1 MAKEGVLAATTNND
15 IQIPHGT
22 RIKDCVHAVCDSS
35 GDQLKTPRSRRI
47 EMKWLTSKRQVKIIY
62 AVAALVTTC
71 GAAMGASDSEQM
83 QRFSDPNQWGAP
95 AGNLNLTRYSTLKD
109 INTGNVKNLQM
120 AWSQS
125 SGTLRGHE
133 GQPLVIENVAG
144 KPMMFM
150 ESGWPNI
157 VQALDLS
164 DPDHPQQVWHYV
176 KTSGRD
182 ESAVPRACCDTVN
195 RGLSYADGKLVFG
208 TLDGYVIALDAAT
221 GKEIWLVKHA
231 HPDHGETI
239 TPAPIIA
246 NDKVVIGFGGDEF
259 AARGRVT
266 AYNLADGKKV
276 WECHSTGSDADV
288 CLTKNTNKKH
298 PEYGKA
304 GKDLGIST
312 FPGDEW
318 KRGGGAAWG
327 WYAYDPALHLV
338 YYGTGNPGLWSPQ
351 YRCTEPLT
359 QENCNSGKF
368 DNKWSMS
375 IFARNVDTGE
385 AEWVYQMTPFDQ
397 WDYDGVNEV
406 VLVDMEVDGKM
417 RKSLVHFDRNG
428 FAYVLDRTDGTLLR
442 AHKYVTTNW
451 AEKVDMKTGRPV
463 KVAEHSPLLV
473 GGNTQACPSAMGGK
487 DQQPVA
493 VDPTDPTNFYVP
505 TNNWC
510 MEDEPQARSHTQ
522 QGTVYVFANVYMYPE
537 KPGVTGKF
545 KKFNVVTGKTAWE
558 IPDQY
563 PNWSGAL
570 VTAGGLAF
578 YGSLGGDFRAVDRET
593 GKVLWSRKLGSGI
606 IGNPI
611 TYSVKGKQYVSV
623 WSGIG
628 GWIGLPV
635 TAGLDLSD
643 KFGAIGAT
651 AMTKA
656 ANLAQ
661 IPQGGML
668 YTFSVGGM

>member
-1 MAKEGVLAATTNND
+1 MRYEYRSLLVKVGELAA
-15 IQIPHGT
+15 
-22 RIKDCVHAVCDSS
+22 A
-35 GDQLKTPRSRRI
+35 
-47 EMKWLTSKRQVKIIY
+47 
-62 AVAALVTTC
+62 AALIATSSTSIA
-71 GAAMGASDSEQM
+71 GSDAEQF
-83 QRFSDPNQWGAP
+83 QRFKDPSQWGAP
-95 AGNLNLTRYSTLKD
+95 AGDLNQNRYSALKD

-120 AWSQS
+120 IWAQS

-133 GQPLVIENVAG
+133 GQPLVISDVGG
-144 KPMMFM
+144 KPMMFI

-164 DPDHPQQVWHYV
+164 DPDHPAQVWSYT

-195 RGLSYADGKLVFG
+195 RGLSYASGTLVFG
-208 TLDGYVIALDAAT
+208 TLDGYVVALDATT
-221 GKEIWLVKHA
+221 GKEKWVVKHA
-231 HPDHGETI
+231 WPEHGETI

-246 NDKVVIGFGGDEF
+246 NDKVFIGFGGDEF

-266 AYNLADGKKV
+266 AYALADGKKV
-276 WECHSTGSDADV
+276 WECHSTGTDKDV
-288 CLTKNTNKKH
+288 CLTANTNKAH

-304 GKDLGIST
+304 GKDLGIHT
-312 FPGDEW
+312 YPGDEW

-327 WYAYDPALHLV
+327 WYAYDPDLHLI
-338 YYGTGNPGLWSPQ
+338 YYATGNPGLWAPQ
-351 YRCTEPLT
+351 FRCAEPLT

-385 AEWVYQMTPFDQ
+385 AAWVYQMTPFDQ
-397 WDYDGVNEV
+397 WDYDGINEV
-406 VLVDMEVDGKM
+406 VLVDLNVDGKM
-417 RKSLVHFDRNG
+417 HKSLVHFDRNG

-442 AHKYVTTNW
+442 ANKYVTVNW
-451 AEKVDMKTGRPV
+451 AEKIDMKTGRPV
-463 KVAEHSPLLV
+463 KVAEHSPLKV
-473 GGNTQACPSAMGGK
+473 GVNTQACPSAMGGK

-493 VDPTDPTNFYVP
+493 VDPTDAANFYVP

-510 MEDEPQARSHTQ
+510 MELEPQQRSHTQ

-545 KKFNVVTGKTAWE
+545 KKFNVVTGKTEWE
-558 IPDQY
+558 VPDQY
-563 PNWSGAL
+563 PNWGGAL

-578 YGSLGGDFRAVDRET
+578 YGSLGGDFRAVDRAT
-593 GKVLWSRKLGSGI
+593 GRVLWSRKLGSGI

-611 TYSVKGKQYVSV
+611 SYSVKGKQYVSV

-635 TAGLDLSD
+635 TAGLDLND

-656 ANLAQ
+656 AGLNH
-661 IPQGGML
+661 IPQGGTL
-668 YTFSVGGM
+668 YTFRVGN

>member
-1 MAKEGVLAATTNND
+1 
-15 IQIPHGT
+15 
-22 RIKDCVHAVCDSS
+22 
-35 GDQLKTPRSRRI
+35 
-47 EMKWLTSKRQVKIIY
+47 MKWLTSKRQVKMLY

-71 GAAMGASDSEQM
+71 GAAMAATDSEQF
-83 QRFSDPNQWGAP
+83 QRFTDPNQWGAP
-95 AGNLNLTRYSTLKD
+95 AGNLNQTRYSSLKE
-109 INTGNVKNLQM
+109 INTGNVQGLNM
-120 AWSQS
+120 IWAQS

-133 GQPLVIENVAG
+133 GQPLVIQNVGG
-144 KPMMFM
+144 KPMMFI

-157 VQALDLS
+157 LQGLDLS
-164 DPDHPQQVWHYV
+164 DPDHPMQVWNYT

-195 RGLSYADGKLVFG
+195 RGMSYADGKLVFG

-221 GKEIWLVKHA
+221 GKEVWVVKHA

-246 NDKVVIGFGGDEF
+246 NEKVIIGFGGDEF

-276 WECHSTGSDADV
+276 WECHSTGTDKDV
-288 CLTKNTNKKH
+288 CLTPNTNKKH
-298 PEYGKA
+298 PEYGTA

-312 FPGDEW
+312 YVGDEW

-351 YRCTEPLT
+351 FRCAEPLT
-359 QENCNSGKF
+359 QANCNSGKF

-397 WDYDGVNEV
+397 WDYDGINEV
-406 VLVDMEVDGKM
+406 VLVDIDVDGKT
-417 RKSLVHFDRNG
+417 RKCLVHFDRNG
-428 FAYVLDRTDGTLLR
+428 FAYVFDRTDGTLLR
-442 AHKYVTTNW
+442 AHKYVTVNW

-463 KVAEHSPLLV
+463 KVPEHSPLKV
-473 GGNTQACPSAMGGK
+473 GENTQACPSAMGGK

-493 VDPTDPTNFYVP
+493 VDPSDSANFYVP

-510 MEDEPQARSHTQ
+510 MELEPQQRSHTT

-545 KKFNVVTGKTAWE
+545 KKFNVVTGKTEWE
-558 IPDQY
+558 IPDSY
-563 PNWSGAL
+563 PNWGGAL
-570 VTAGGLAF
+570 VTGGGLAF
-578 YGSLGGDFRAVDRET
+578 YGSLGGDFRAVDRAT
-593 GKVLWSRKLGSGI
+593 GKVLWSKKLGSGI

-635 TAGLDLSD
+635 TAGLDLND

-656 ANLAQ
+656 ANLSH
-661 IPQGGML
+661 IPQGGTL
-668 YTFSVGGM
+668 YTFRLGN

>member
-1 MAKEGVLAATTNND
+1 
-15 IQIPHGT
+15 
-22 RIKDCVHAVCDSS
+22 
-35 GDQLKTPRSRRI
+35 
-47 EMKWLTSKRQVKIIY
+47 
-62 AVAALVTTC
+62 
-71 GAAMGASDSEQM
+71 
-83 QRFSDPNQWGAP
+83 
-95 AGNLNLTRYSTLKD
+95 
-109 INTGNVKNLQM
+109 
-120 AWSQS
+120 
-125 SGTLRGHE
+125 
-133 GQPLVIENVAG
+133 
-144 KPMMFM
+144 
-150 ESGWPNI
+150 
-157 VQALDLS
+157 LS
-164 DPDHPQQVWHYV
+164 DPDHPVQLWTYT

-195 RGLSYADGKLVFG
+195 RGLSYASGKLVFG
-208 TLDGYVIALDAAT
+208 TLDGYVIALDAVT
-221 GKEIWLVKHA
+221 GKEAWVVKHA
-231 HPDHGETI
+231 FPAKGETI

-246 NDKVVIGFGGDEF
+246 NDKVIIGFGGDEF
-259 AARGRVT
+259 AARGRVA

-288 CLTKNTNKKH
+288 CLTAKTNKAH
-298 PEYGKA
+298 PEYGTA
-304 GKDLGIST
+304 GKDLGIHT
-312 FPGDEW
+312 YPGDEW
-318 KRGGGAAWG
+318 QRGGGSAWG
-327 WYAYDPALHLV
+327 WYAYDPDLHLV

-351 YRCTEPLT
+351 FRCEEPLT
-359 QENCNSGKF
+359 QEHCNSGKY
-368 DNKWSMS
+368 DNKWSLS

-385 AEWVYQMTPFDQ
+385 AAWVYQMTPFDQ
-397 WDYDGVNEV
+397 WDYDGINEP
-406 VLVDMEVDGKM
+406 VLVDIPIDGKT
-417 RKSLVHFDRNG
+417 RKALVHFDRNG

-442 AHKYVTTNW
+442 ANKFVTVNW
-451 AEKVDMKTGRPV
+451 AEKVDLKTGRPV
-463 KVAEHSPLLV
+463 KVAEHSPLKV
-473 GGNTQACPSAMGGK
+473 ANNVQACPSAMGGK

-493 VDPTDPTNFYVP
+493 VDPTDPTFFYVP

-510 MEDEPQARSHTQ
+510 MELEPQPRSHTQ

-545 KKFNVVTGKTAWE
+545 KKFNVVTGETSWE
-558 IPDQY
+558 IPDPY
-563 PNWSGAL
+563 PNWGGAL

-578 YGSLGGDFRAVDRET
+578 YGSLGGDFRAVDRAS

-656 ANLAQ
+656 AGLNHV
-661 IPQGGML
+661 PQGGTL
-668 YTFSVGGM
+668 YTFRVGGE

>member
-1 MAKEGVLAATTNND
+1 
-15 IQIPHGT
+15 
-22 RIKDCVHAVCDSS
+22 
-35 GDQLKTPRSRRI
+35 
-47 EMKWLTSKRQVKIIY
+47 MKWLTSKCQVNIIY
-62 AVAALVTTC
+62 AVAALVAIC
-71 GAAMGASDSEQM
+71 GAAIAATDSEQM
-83 QRFSDPNQWGAP
+83 QRFTDPNQWGAP

-109 INTGNVKNLQM
+109 INTGNVKELQM
-120 AWSQS
+120 SWTQS

-133 GQPLVIENVAG
+133 GQPLVIQNVAG

-164 DPDHPQQVWHYV
+164 DPDHPQQVWHYT

-195 RGLSYADGKLVFG
+195 RGLSYAEGKLVFG

-221 GKEIWLVKHA
+221 GKELWVVKHA
-231 HPDHGETI
+231 HPDKGETI

-246 NDKVVIGFGGDEF
+246 NDKVIIGFGGDEF

-276 WECHSTGSDADV
+276 WECHSTGSDKDV
-288 CLTKNTNKKH
+288 CLTPNTNKKH

-351 YRCTEPLT
+351 YRCAEPLT

-368 DNKWSMS
+368 DNKWALS

-406 VLVDMEVDGKM
+406 VLVDLEVDGKM

-442 AHKYVTTNW
+442 AHKYVTVNW
-451 AEKVDMKTGRPV
+451 AEKVDLKTGRPV
-463 KVAEHSPLLV
+463 KVAEHSPLKAGV
-473 GGNTQACPSAMGGK
+473 NTQACPSAMGGK

-493 VDPTDPTNFYVP
+493 VDPTDPANFYVP

-510 MEDEPQARSHTQ
+510 MEDEPQVRSHTQ

-545 KKFNVVTGKTAWE
+545 KKFNVVTGMTEWE
-558 IPDQY
+558 IPDPY
-563 PNWSGAL
+563 PNWGGAL

-578 YGSLGGDFRAVDRET
+578 YGSLGGDFRAVDRAT

-635 TAGLDLSD
+635 TAGLDLND

-651 AMTKA
+651 AMAKA
-656 ANLAQ
+656 ANLSS
-661 IPQGGML
+661 IPQGGTL
-668 YTFSVGGM
+668 YTFRVGGI